1 MTRCALLAAALAACT
16 LLAGC
21 MEKEPVRVGFIGDL
35 TGVSADLGEAGRNG
49 VILAIEQ
56 YNQAGGVNGR
66 HIDLLARDTASKTET
81 AVESA
86 RELHDANVV
95 AVIGPMTSNMAEV
108 LLPFHDAEQL
118 VLLSPTVSTTKFVGR
133 DDYLFRVN
141 WTTRDDG
148 QQAAKA
154 CLQRGIRRLAAAI
167 NLDNRTYADSWLHEF
182 SLTFEEG
189 GGKIIATQ
197 PFHSADESIRS
208 VVDNLLESRP
218 DGLAF
223 IAGAADTARL
233 AQMTRKL
240 NRDIP
245 LIATEWAGTEQLI
258 ELGGASVEGMTI
270 LLPFNADDNSPHYYD
285 FQQRYIRRFG
295 RQPGAS
301 SALAYDAATVLLD
314 ALGRRPNGMPLKDAL
329 TGLGPFHGLQETIQF
344 DRYGDTQRT
353 ATMAIVRN
361 GRFTRNP

>member
-1 MTRCALLAAALAACT
+1 MIRRSRPAAALAACI

-21 MEKEPVRVGFIGDL
+21 MDKEPIRIGFVGDL

-49 VILAIEQ
+49 VMLAIEQ

-66 HIDLLARDTASKTET
+66 HIELLARDTASRPET
-81 AVESA
+81 AVKSA

-108 LLPFHDAEQL
+108 LLPFHDAAQL
-118 VLLSPTVSTTKFVGR
+118 VLLSPTVSTSKFAGR
-133 DDYLFRVN
+133 DDYLFRIN

-148 QQAAKA
+148 QLAARA
-154 CLQRGIRRLAAAI
+154 CLQRGIRRLAVAI

-189 GGKIIATQ
+189 GGKIISTQ

-208 VVDNLLESRP
+208 VVDNLLASRP

-240 NRDIP
+240 NRTIP

-270 LLPFNADDNSPHYYD
+270 LMPFNADDNSPHYYD
-285 FQQRYIRRFG
+285 FRQRYIRRFG
-295 RQPGAS
+295 RQPGSS

-314 ALGRRPNGMPLKDAL
+314 TLVRRPSGMPLKNAL
-329 TGLGPFHGLQETIQF
+329 VELGPFRGLQENIQF
-344 DRYGDTQRT
+344 DRYGDTQR
-353 ATMAIVRN
+353 AASMAVVRN